1 MRTALLSIQPS
12 TEAPYEGFFAVLL
25 DIIRKHP
32 VLFTAFFMVPFL
44 ALLISLGLKWYYVFH
59 DTTHYLSSF
68 QIDGRGNWS
77 DSRSYFSAGIDRYIR
92 ELDIAG
98 LLGGIIGI
106 FIGLYLTVT
115 SEKGNRQKERLNQ
128 QEMEHLR
135 AQTDLLVQ
143 ATSSINSLVM
153 DVSGKVNE
161 KVQLMEGTGEVLK
174 GIAQVV
180 ESAKSQGNDLLV
192 LANTARIE
200 GIAPFRMEYVA
211 KHADLKPHE
220 LTKATQFDY
229 ARKAEALQRDCSD
242 ADNQLKE
249 VALYLQA
256 MNSDA
261 HVEFVTLNDQ
271 AEGAA
276 HPFLK
281 YLGKVLNDFIVVDGY
296 RSGSNVQLPLTDASV
311 PHHNRFLVPVPATTE
326 PGDLKGYLVGK
337 LYEEHSQAIR
347 EMQELGIRV
356 TKINK
361 TMPVQLFI
369 SAPKENKP
377 GLQRGKC
384 VCILGSGSSAS
395 GRASKLTAFLT
406 DDPHIVASMTELF
419 YDYESDGKLKT
430 QEFMRQLL

>member
-1 MRTALLSIQPS
+1 MPAVLPVSPATD
-12 TEAPYEGFFAVLL
+12 APDEGFFAVLL

-32 VLFTAFFMVPFL
+32 ILFTAFFMVPFL
-44 ALLISLGLKWYYVFH
+44 ALLVSLGLKWHYVFH
-59 DTTHYLSSF
+59 DTAHYLTDFSF
-68 QIDGRGNWS
+68 DGQGRWS
-77 DSRSYFSAGIDRYIR
+77 DPRPYVSPGIDKYVR

-98 LLGGIIGI
+98 LVGGIVGI

-115 SEKGNRQKERLNQ
+115 SEKASRQKERLNQ

-135 AQTDLLVQ
+135 TQTDLLVQ

-161 KVQLMEGTGEVLK
+161 KVQLMEGTGDVLS

-180 ESAKSQGNDLLV
+180 ESARAQGNDLLV

-200 GIAPFRMEYVA
+200 GIAPYRMDYVA
-211 KHADLKPHE
+211 RHADLKPHE

-229 ARKAEALQRDCSD
+229 GRKAEALLRDCTD
-242 ADNQLKE
+242 ADNLLKE
-249 VALYLQA
+249 VALYLQG
-256 MNSDA
+256 MGGDS
-261 HVEFVTLNDQ
+261 HVDFVTLNDQ
-271 AEGAA
+271 AEGAT

-281 YLGKVLNDFIVVDGY
+281 YLGKVINEFIVVDGY
-296 RSGSNVQLPLTDASV
+296 RTGSNALLPAGESGV
-311 PHHNRFLVPVPATTE
+311 PHHNRFLVPVPAAE
-326 PGDLKGYLVGK
+326 PGDLKAYLVSK
-337 LYEEHSQAIR
+337 LYDEHRQAIR
-347 EMQELGIRV
+347 ELQELGARV
-356 TKINK
+356 TKVNK
-361 TMPVQLFI
+361 TLPVQLFI